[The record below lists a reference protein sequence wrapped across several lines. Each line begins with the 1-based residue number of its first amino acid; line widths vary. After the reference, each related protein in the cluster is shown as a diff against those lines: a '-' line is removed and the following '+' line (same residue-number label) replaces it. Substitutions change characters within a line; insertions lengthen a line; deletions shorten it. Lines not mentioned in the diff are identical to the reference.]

1 MNYGYT
7 QINIQDITK
16 IEIENG
22 NRNNF
27 YNFKGLNFLSKINPK
42 NRNIVFIFHG
52 ARTNKNDTIIFRGY
66 DYNIENTDIICIC
79 DYLLTIY
86 TDYTINWTLST
97 KKYNVENIYRE
108 VIGHYLNKK
117 YEKVIMTGTSA
128 GGYPSI
134 KFACYFNAIALIG
147 NSQIY
152 LEKYSGYNRLKTML
166 ELHNDSPIYEEKC
179 IEKIIKENKPQ
190 KIIIYNN
197 RSDWTYNR
205 DILPFIDFIT
215 QNKFESYVDII
226 LFDWNGHIPKE
237 KTHHHIQFPD
247 NKKHIEI
254 LKLHLQ
260 K

>member
-1 MNYGYT
+1 MAYGYT

-16 IEIENG
+16 IQNG
-22 NRNNF
+22 NNF

-42 NRNIVFIFHG
+42 NKNIAFIFHG
-52 ARTNKNDTIIFRGY
+52 SRTNKKDTVIFRGY
-66 DYNIENTDIICIC
+66 DYNIENTDIICIS
-79 DYLLTIY
+79 DYLLSIY
-86 TDYTINWTLST
+86 KDYIVNWTLST
-97 KKYNVENIYRE
+97 TKYNVENIYKE

-152 LEKYSGYNRLKTML
+152 IERYAHFENLKKMV
-166 ELHNDSPIYEEKC
+166 ESDNDTIICEERS
-179 IEKIIKENKPQ
+179 IEKIIKENKPK

-197 RSDWTYNR
+197 RADSTYNR
-205 DILPFIDFIT
+205 DILPLNDFIN
-215 QNKFESYVDII
+215 QNNLESYFDIH
-226 LFDWNGHIPKE
+226 LFDWNGNIPKG
-237 KTHHHIQFPD
+237 KTHHHIQFPN

-254 LKLHLQ
+254 LKLHFLQ
-260 K
+260 